1 MKPGQKQ
8 ILKEKM
14 EITKSDTLRK
24 WGEKLDELQVKGD
37 FMDEDFSNR
46 QNMLQF
52 RIKSREKFFLKKIE
66 DTLAKID
73 SDEYGTC
80 SECGTD
86 IGFKRL
92 LARPM
97 ADKCINCKEVEER
110 QEGNIFYEKKS
121 HTLGKVIENSSQE
134 NVIFLEKKRSEK
146 VNTLEVVIN

>member
-1 MKPGQKQ
+1 MKPCQKE
-8 ILKEKM
+8 ILKAKM
-14 EITKSDTLRK
+14 EKTREDTLRK
-24 WGEKLDELQVKGD
+24 WSEKLDELQVKGD

-66 DTLAKID
+66 DTLSKIEND
-73 SDEYGTC
+73 DYGVC
-80 SECGTD
+80 NECGSD

-92 LARPM
+92 MARPM
-97 ADKCINCKEVEER
+97 ADKCIDCKEIEER

-134 NVIFLEKKRSEK
+134 NVVFLEKKRSEK